1 MSSIVL
7 GQATDSSVSWSEH
20 LQQPHRALKS
30 LGARVTL
37 KSSSTVVQVS
47 KATTKPSSF
56 QNLTPLLPLQDY
68 EVLRSLKKYYTTS
81 RVSLSKLI

>member
-20 LQQPHRALKS
+20 LQQPHRTLKS